1 MNWKDILQVVEIIAM
16 IVGGFAISYFR
27 TSSVFRGFI
36 AELIADAEEQFSN
49 VEKAGAEKMAWV
61 IAQIY
66 AFIPAWLK
74 PFLTTE
80 KIQAIVQAVFD
91 NIKAFADIQVL
102 KLKAKYEADLAER
115 ENQARI
121 DIINA
126 EAAAYRKATGFQ
138 DDDTEEKPIAV
149 TGAGTGV
156 AAKAGKKT
164 K

>member
-1 MNWKDILQVVEIIAM
+1 MNWKDILQVIEIIAM

-36 AELIADAEEQFSN
+36 AELIADAEERFSN

-61 IAQIY
+61 VAQIY

-91 NIKAFADIQVL
+91 KIKAFADIQVL
-102 KLKAKYEADLAER
+102 KIKAKYEAEIQER
-115 ENQARI
+115 VNQARI
-121 DIINA
+121 DAINA
-126 EAAAYRKATGFQ
+126 EALSLREATNFQ
-138 DDDTEEKPIAV
+138 DEEAEPLSI
-149 TGAGTGV
+149 TGAGASV
-156 AAKAGKKT
+156 ATKTSAKKN
-164 K
+164 

>member
-16 IVGGFAISYFR
+16 IAGGFLISYFR

-66 AFIPAWLK
+66 EFIPVWLK
-74 PFLTTE
+74 PFLTAE
-80 KIQAIVQAVFD
+80 KIQAIVQTVFD
-91 NIKAFADIQVL
+91 KIKAFADLQVL
-102 KLKAKYEADLAER
+102 KLKSKYEADLAEC
-115 ENQARI
+115 ENKARI

-138 DDDTEEKPIAV
+138 DDDSEEKPLASA
-149 TGAGTGV
+149 GAGTGV
-156 AAKAGKKT
+156 AAKAGAQKN
-164 K
+164 